1 METTPAQ
8 CLEAIRRVFGGA
20 QVVPPRRAV
29 LRKGAVVEKSSAA
42 EEEVDVLSRTC
53 DILRMAFQIPVVP
66 RESGELLGMCLKTN
80 APAAWAAVCD
90 DIRLEKIDWDRAV
103 AVASSVPDAA
113 AVLVACLTNAQ
124 THLHLVHV
132 TSALAVFVPRTP
144 PEMRATFGR
153 TLGLQLAPF
162 LETFARCG
170 SSLRRDV
177 REAMLAGISK
187 LLDIADVPE
196 TSVAETLMDI
206 LRRRKDELV
215 RLFLNVPL
223 GPALLAHRPD
233 LLGALFERAR
243 LCPPV
248 ARYPLLGL
256 LVKLAAATPGL
267 LVGREAQVAELVHE
281 SLRAGMQ
288 GGSMDARVALV
299 GSLLVQAAGADP
311 LALIL
316 ATALEQTTGAVL
328 RGTTMSA

>member
-1 METTPAQ
+1 MVSTPTQ

-20 QVVPPRRAV
+20 QTVPPRRAV
-29 LRKGAVVEKSSAA
+29 LKKGVVAEKSNAA
-42 EEEVDVLSRTC
+42 EEEVEALSRTC
-53 DILRMAFQIPVVP
+53 DILRIAFDIPVVP

-113 AVLVACLTNAQ
+113 AVLVACLINAQ
-124 THLHLVHV
+124 THLHLVHAA
-132 TSALAVFVPRTP
+132 SALVVFVPRTP
-144 PEMRATFGR
+144 PEMRTTFGR
-153 TLGLQLAPF
+153 LLGLQLGPF
-162 LETFARCG
+162 LEAFVRCG

-177 REAMLAGISK
+177 REAMLTGIGR

-196 TSVAETLMDI
+196 ASVADMLMDI
-206 LRRRKDELV
+206 LRRRKDELI
-215 RLFLNVPL
+215 RMFLNVPL

-256 LVKLAAATPGL
+256 LVKLDAATPGA

-281 SLRAGMQ
+281 SLQACMQ

-299 GSLLVQAAGADP
+299 ASVLVQATGADP

-328 RGTTMSA
+328 RGTVPM

>member
-1 METTPAQ
+1 MVSTPTQ
-8 CLEAIRRVFGGA
+8 CLEAIRRVFGGV

-29 LRKGAVVEKSSAA
+29 LRKGAVCEKSNAN
-42 EEEVDVLSRTC
+42 EEEIDALSRTC
-53 DILRMAFQIPVVP
+53 DILRIAFDIAVVP

-90 DIRLEKIDWDRAV
+90 DIRLENIDWTRAL

-113 AVLVACLTNAQ
+113 AVLVACLINAQ
-124 THLHLVHV
+124 SHIHLVHA
-132 TSALAVFVPRTP
+132 TSALVVFVPRTP
-144 PEMRATFGR
+144 PEMRTTFGR
-153 TLGLQLAPF
+153 LLGLQLGP
-162 LETFARCG
+162 LLDTFVRCG

-177 REAMLAGISK
+177 REAMLTGVGR

-196 TSVAETLMDI
+196 TSVADTLMDI
-206 LRRRKDELV
+206 LKRRKDELV

-223 GPALLAHRPD
+223 GPAILAHRPD

-248 ARYPLLGL
+248 SRYPLLAL
-256 LVKLAAATPGL
+256 LVKLATATSGVL
-267 LVGREAQVAELVHE
+267 AGREGQVAELVHE
-281 SLRAGMQ
+281 SLQTGMQ
-288 GGSMDARVALV
+288 GGSMDARIALV

-328 RGTTMSA
+328 RGTM